1 MGSQLLGRERR
12 KLRVR
17 GRVSG
22 TADRPRLTV
31 FRSLSHMYAQV
42 VDDVAGITLAHSST
56 LAADV
61 RVVIA
66 DMDKSGAAGRV
77 GEAIAKSLLASG
89 VKKVVFDRNGYM
101 YHGRVKALAEA
112 ARKAGL
118 EF

>member
-1 MGSQLLGRERR
+1 MGSQLIGRERR

-17 GRVSG
+17 GRISG
-22 TADRPRLTV
+22 TAERPRLTV
-31 FRSLSHMYAQV
+31 FRSLAHMYAQV
-42 VDDVAGITLAHSST
+42 VDDGAGVTLAHCST
-56 LAADV
+56 LTSTLRPAVAEL
-61 RVVIA
+61 
-66 DMDKSGAAGRV
+66 DKKGAAEKV
-77 GEAIAKSLLASG
+77 GEAIAQVLLASG